1 MEFPMRHALGSLAAA
16 ALAAGI
22 LASPAGPVHANSSF
36 ANHPDVRI
44 FTPTPLV
51 RATMPIEPAA
61 AQPVKVTVHVLLDA
75 LALDRDYREAL
86 RWEYRKDLIH
96 RAIGHRYTGFIKMYR
111 GPRYPF

>member
-1 MEFPMRHALGSLAAA
+1 MRHAPGSLAAA

-22 LASPAGPVHANSSF
+22 IWAAGPVHANGSF

-44 FTPTPLV
+44 FTPTPLPHEAVPVEAAVV
-51 RATMPIEPAA
+51 R
-61 AQPVKVTVHVLLDA
+61 PVEVTVHVFLDA

-96 RAIGHRYTGFIKMYR
+96 RVLGHRYTGFIKMYR